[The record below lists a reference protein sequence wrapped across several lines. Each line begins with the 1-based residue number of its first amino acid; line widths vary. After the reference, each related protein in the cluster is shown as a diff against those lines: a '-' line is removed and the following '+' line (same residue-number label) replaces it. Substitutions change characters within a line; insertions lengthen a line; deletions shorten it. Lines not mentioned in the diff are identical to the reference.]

1 MRRVRGVGDLT
12 HYVELQT
19 LTEPQDAGGN
29 PDKQWKCNA
38 KVWIAIDAIT
48 GDERSRGAQIE
59 AGITTIV
66 TAHYRDG
73 VTPGMRFVQGTRI
86 LNIARA
92 YDRDD
97 DRKWLEC
104 QCKEVVAVSG

>member
-1 MRRVRGVGDLT
+1 MKRVEGAGDLK

-19 LTEPQDAGGN
+19 ATESQTAE
-29 PDKQWKCNA
+29 KCIA
-38 KVWIAIDAIT
+38 KIWVSIQAIS
-48 GDERSRGAQIE
+48 GDERNRGAQIE

-66 TAHYRDG
+66 TGHYRED
-73 VTPGMRFVQGTRI
+73 VTPGMRFAKGKRV
-86 LNIARA
+86 LNIVRA

-104 QCKEVVAVSG
+104 QCKETVSA